1 MRLLTSIVLLAVLAA
16 LGHAQFNPT
25 LSVDSC
31 TSSKLKITLENAADG
46 GIIYIQGQTSAC
58 KQTTSSATT
67 VHEFDFASCGI
78 SWADSFKMIVQKK
91 ALYQT
96 GDDKQ
101 IPIMCIMDL
110 TDLTVANN
118 LNALDKDD
126 DAGQN
131 LTVKPTASMKLYRDG
146 IDIGGSN
153 VKLTDVITMSIELD
167 PEFRDDFD
175 IVAKDCT
182 AATIPIINAKCAAD
196 VDLFPDFSKPQQG
209 YLVSSFGAFRTTDL
223 NGGSVAMTFS
233 CTLTVCANMCSA
245 TTCPSGDGYGRKR
258 RGISKRQADAAPAI
272 GSIQKENVFGNE
284 MSKRKCRSEWS
295 IQKEM

>member
-1 MRLLTSIVLLAVLAA
+1 MEGEAPVGSMEDEASVGSMEGEAPIGSMEGEAPQKLT
-16 LGHAQFNPT
+16 GHLT
-25 LSVDSC
+25 VDSC
-31 TSSKLKITLENAADG
+31 TSSKLKLTLENAADG

-58 KQTTSSATT
+58 KQTTSSAST

-78 SWADSFKMIVQKK
+78 AWADSFKMIVQKK

-131 LTVKPTASMKLYRDG
+131 LTVKPTASMKLYRAG

-182 AATIPIINAKCAAD
+182 AATIPIINSKCAAD
-196 VDLFPDFSKPQQG
+196 VDLFPDFAKPQQG

-245 TTCPSGDGYGRKR
+245 VCSYSLSRHMFRFQKLFCFANRLEALTYY
-258 RGISKRQADAAPAI
+258 ISLFRI
-272 GSIQKENVFGNE
+272 S
-284 MSKRKCRSEWS
+284 
-295 IQKEM
+295 